1 MEKIRIIPK
10 IEIKNENCIK
20 GIQYEGLRI
29 IGKPKD
35 ISRKYFIEGA
45 DQLIVMDIVASLYS
59 RENLFK
65 TVDDLSGDIFIPI
78 TAGGGIKKIE
88 DIKNLLLA
96 GADRVCINTELLE
109 NSNFIEEVA
118 SIFGNQFL
126 SVTIDVKK
134 IDSEYFCMKNHGRDS
149 SGIKLKDWLAFLK
162 KKNVA
167 EILIYSVDNDG
178 LCNGPDLELL
188 NHLNQIKLNIPCIY
202 GGGLLRK
209 EDMLKILRD
218 YDLSGISISTSIH
231 FNKIDI
237 KTIKNYLKKNKI
249 NINET

>member
-35 ISRKYFIEGA
+35 ICKKYFNEGA

-59 RENLFK
+59 RDNLFK
-65 TVDDLSGDIFIPI
+65 TVDDLSEEIFIPI

-109 NSNFIEEVA
+109 NPNFISEVS

-126 SVTIDVKK
+126 SVNIDVKK
-134 IDSEYFCMKNHGRDS
+134 IDNEYFCMKNHGRDS
-149 SGIKLKDWLAFLK
+149 SGIKLSEWLAFLK
-162 KKNVA
+162 KKSVA

-178 LCNGPDLELL
+178 LCVGPDLELL
-188 NHLNQIKLNIPCIY
+188 DHLNQIKLNMPCIY
-202 GGGLLRK
+202 GGGLLEK
-209 EDMLKILRD
+209 DDILKILKN
-218 YDLSGISISTSIH
+218 YNLSGISISTSLH
-231 FNKIDI
+231 FNKINI
-237 KTIKNYLKKNKI
+237 KTIKNYLKENKI
-249 NINET
+249 NINEI

>member
-1 MEKIRIIPK
+1 MKKIKIIPK

-134 IDSEYFCMKNHGRDS
+134 IDSEYFCMKNR
-149 SGIKLKDWLAFLK
+149 
-162 KKNVA
+162 V
-167 EILIYSVDNDG
+167 
-178 LCNGPDLELL
+178 
-188 NHLNQIKLNIPCIY
+188 
-202 GGGLLRK
+202 
-209 EDMLKILRD
+209 KIVY
-218 YDLSGISISTSIH
+218 YDALPP
-231 FNKIDI
+231 FRW
-237 KTIKNYLKKNKI
+237 
-249 NINET
+249 

>member
-1 MEKIRIIPK
+1 MTRIIAKLDVKPPLVVK
-10 IEIKNENCIK
+10 PVHF
-20 GIQYEGLRI
+20 EGLKK
-29 IGKPKD
+29 IGSPID
-35 ISRKYFIEGA
+35 LADAYYNQGA
-45 DQLIVMDIVASLYS
+45 AEIVYVDIVASLYS

-188 NHLNQIKLNIPCIY
+188 NH
-202 GGGLLRK
+202 
-209 EDMLKILRD
+209 
-218 YDLSGISISTSIH
+218 
-231 FNKIDI
+231 
-237 KTIKNYLKKNKI
+237 
-249 NINET
+249 